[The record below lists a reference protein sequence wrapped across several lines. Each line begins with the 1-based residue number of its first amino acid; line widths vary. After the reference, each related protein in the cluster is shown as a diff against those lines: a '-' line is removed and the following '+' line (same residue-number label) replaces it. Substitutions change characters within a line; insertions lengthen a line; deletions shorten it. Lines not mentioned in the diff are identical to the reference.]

1 MSTAVKSS
9 EFQKNVGLYLDR
21 INEGPIQITR
31 YDRPAA
37 ILMSNSDYKD
47 LISSYRKIISADQLS
62 DEEASLIRA
71 SESTSGP
78 HFNLSDLPDVE
89 DLT

>member
-47 LISSYRKIISADQLS
+47 LISSYRKVIGADQLS
-62 DEEASLIRA
+62 DKEATLIRD
-71 SESTSGP
+71 SEPTDIA
-78 HFNLSDLPDVE
+78 HFTLSDLPDVE
-89 DLT
+89 D